1 MSTCFERLTT
11 SLMFLFVVKTVLS
24 IVIEAHNHFGL
35 LLFTNILLADDSVS
49 PPPRPMTPG
58 A

>member
-1 MSTCFERLTT
+1 
-11 SLMFLFVVKTVLS
+11 MFLFVVKTVLS